1 MSTRTTWSPEWVD
14 RGIESTLSLVRDSR
28 RLQLLLFVGPVV
40 TVMLF
45 GLIVPVLYMV
55 AISLLNGLPPG
66 AEFTLENYQRLL
78 ESDVYLKIGFETI
91 ILTVQTTSL
100 VLVFGY
106 MLAYAIAMFAKRQKL
121 LLLLVILPFW
131 TNYLVRNFALIAI
144 FQNGGPFDQLID
156 SILFFANSDSFG
168 GDILY
173 TRWSVLMGLVYSFL
187 PVAVLPMYAS
197 ISRMDKSLISASK
210 DLGAGPIKTFVYVTL
225 PQTKD
230 GIFVGT
236 LLAAVPTFGA
246 FVTPAMLG
254 GPNDNMIGR
263 LIELQYMQV
272 YDVPFGSALGTV
284 LSLFVILVLG
294 VSFVFNGIP
303 IIKDE

>member
-1 MSTRTTWSPEWVD
+1 MSTKTTWSPQWVND
-14 RGIESTLSLVRDSR
+14 GAENVLAFLRNHE
-28 RLQLLLFVGPVV
+28 RLQLLIFVGPVV
-40 TVMLF
+40 AITFF
-45 GLIVPVLYMV
+45 GLIVPVVYMA
-55 AISLLNGLPPG
+55 AISFLNGLPPG
-66 AEFTLENYQRLL
+66 AEFTLDNYMRLV
-78 ESDVYLKIGFETI
+78 ESDVYLKIGFETLV
-91 ILTVQTTSL
+91 LTAQTTGL

-106 MLAYAIAMFAKRQKL
+106 LLAYSIAMFAKRQRL

-144 FQNGGPFDQLID
+144 FQNGGPFDQIID
-156 SILFFANSDSFG
+156 TILFWVDSASIG

-173 TRWSVLMGLVYSFL
+173 TRYSVLMGLVYSFL
-187 PVAVLPMYAS
+187 PVAVLPMFAS

-210 DLGAGPIKTFVYVTL
+210 DLGAGPTKTFLYVTL

-284 LSLFVILVLG
+284 LSLFVIGILG
-294 VSFVFNGIP
+294 MSFVFNGVP
-303 IIKDE
+303 IINNE

>member
-1 MSTRTTWSPEWVD
+1 V
-14 RGIESTLSLVRDSR
+14 LSFLRNHE
-28 RLQLLLFVGPVV
+28 RLQLLIFVGPVV
-40 TVMLF
+40 MITFF
-45 GLIVPVLYMV
+45 GLIVPVIYMV
-55 AISLLNGLPPG
+55 AISFLNGLPPG
-66 AEFTLENYQRLL
+66 AELTLDNYMRII
-78 ESDVYLKIGFETI
+78 ESDVYLNIGFETI
-91 ILTVQTTSL
+91 ILTVQTTTL

-106 MLAYAIAMFAKRQKL
+106 LLAYSIAMFAKRQRL

-144 FQNGGPFDQLID
+144 FQNGGPFNQLVNNI
-156 SILFFANSDSFG
+156 FFFMDIGTIG

-173 TRWSVLMGLVYSFL
+173 TRYSVLMGLVYSFL

-284 LSLFVILVLG
+284 LSLFVIGVLG
-294 VSFVFNGIP
+294 VSFMINGVP
-303 IIKDE
+303 IINDE

>member
-1 MSTRTTWSPEWVD
+1 MSTKTAWSPEWVD
-14 RGIESTLSLVRDSR
+14 DGIASTLAFVRER
-28 RLQLLLFVGPVV
+28 ERLQVALFIGPVV
-40 TVMLF
+40 LIMFL
-45 GLIVPVLYMV
+45 GLIVPVIYMV
-55 AISLLNGLPPG
+55 AISFLNGLPPG
-66 AEFTLENYQRLL
+66 AEFTLANYLRLV
-78 ESDVYLKIGFETI
+78 ESDVYLSIGIDTI
-91 ILTVQTTSL
+91 VLTLQTTSL
-100 VLVFGY
+100 VVVLGY
-106 MLAYAIAMFAKRQKL
+106 LLAYGIAMFAKRQKL
-121 LLLLVILPFW
+121 LLLLVVLPFW

-144 FQNGGPFDQLID
+144 FQTGGPFDQLVSNIFFFVD
-156 SILFFANSDSFG
+156 SPSFG
-168 GDILY
+168 GDVLF
-173 TRWSVLMGLVYSFL
+173 TRSSVLMGLVYSFL

-210 DLGAGPIKTFVYVTL
+210 DLGAGPIKTFVFVTL

-230 GIFVGT
+230 GVFVGT

-284 LSLFVILVLG
+284 LSLFVIAVLSIG
-294 VSFVFNGIP
+294 SLNDGIP
-303 IIKDE
+303 IIDNE

>member
-1 MSTRTTWSPEWVD
+1 MSTKTTWSPEWVD
-14 RGIESTLSLVRDSR
+14 DGIENALAFLRANK
-28 RLQLLLFVGPVV
+28 RLQLPLFIGPIILF
-40 TVMLF
+40 TFF
-45 GLIVPVLYMV
+45 GLIVPVAYMV
-55 AISLLNGLPPG
+55 AISFMSGLPPG
-66 AEFTLENYQRLL
+66 AEFTLENYQRFLAT
-78 ESDVYLKIGFETI
+78 DVYLNIGIDTI
-91 ILTVQTTSL
+91 VLTVQTTSL
-100 VLVFGY
+100 VVVLGY
-106 MLAYAIAMFAKRQKL
+106 LLAYGIAMFAKRQKL

-144 FQNGGPFDQLID
+144 FQNGGPFDQLVD
-156 SILFFANSDSFG
+156 NVLFFVDSASIG
-168 GDILY
+168 GDILF
-173 TRWSVLMGLVYSFL
+173 TRTSVLMGLVYSFL

-254 GPNDNMIGR
+254 GPNDTMIGR

-284 LSLFVILVLG
+284 LSLFVIVVLG
-294 VSFVFNGIP
+294 ISFMNNGVP
-303 IIKDE
+303 IIDNE

>member
-1 MSTRTTWSPEWVD
+1 MSTKTTWSPQWVND
-14 RGIESTLSLVRDSR
+14 GVANALSFLRDHE
-28 RLQLLLFVGPVV
+28 RLQLLIFIGPVV
-40 TVMLF
+40 LITLF
-45 GLIVPVLYMV
+45 GLIVPVIYMV
-55 AISLLNGLPPG
+55 AISFLNGLPPG
-66 AEFTLENYQRLL
+66 AEFTLENYTRLI
-78 ESDVYLKIGFETI
+78 ESDVYLNIGFETI
-91 ILTVQTTSL
+91 ILTVQTTTL

-106 MLAYAIAMFAKRQKL
+106 LLAYSIAMFAKRQRL

-144 FQNGGPFDQLID
+144 FQNGGPFDQIIDNVLFFID
-156 SILFFANSDSFG
+156 SGSIG

-173 TRWSVLMGLVYSFL
+173 TRASVLMGLVYSFL

-210 DLGAGPIKTFVYVTL
+210 DLGAGPIKTFLYVTL

-284 LSLFVILVLG
+284 LSLFVIGVLG
-294 VSFVFNGIP
+294 ISFMINGVP
-303 IIKDE
+303 IINDE